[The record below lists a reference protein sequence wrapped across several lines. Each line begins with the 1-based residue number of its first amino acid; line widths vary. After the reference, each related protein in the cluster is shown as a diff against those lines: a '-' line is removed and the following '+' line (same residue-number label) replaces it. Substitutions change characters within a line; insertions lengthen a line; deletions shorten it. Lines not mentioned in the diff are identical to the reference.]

1 MASNRADFLVVGGGI
16 AGALVAYELSA
27 RSTVILLEAE
37 NTTGYHST
45 GRSAAVMSEN
55 YGPALWS
62 RLVSASRAFLENPPS
77 GFSEVPLVLPRG
89 AMFLARAEEQAQLQL
104 QGEDLVRRGAR
115 IDIVAARD
123 ALRYCPVVRTD
134 QFALALYEP
143 DCKDIDTNA
152 LMAGYLKSFRRRG
165 GQLVTEAR
173 VCGLTFSRGCWT
185 AKTSKGEYEAPTVVN
200 AAGGWVQQVSQMA
213 GLPTRN
219 VVPFRRTAVTF
230 DPPTGSD
237 IRAWPMTF
245 DVAETF
251 YFKPE
256 AGRIMVSPIDMV
268 PSEPCDAQADELEA
282 AIAIDRIHT
291 NTTMHVRSVKH
302 KWAGLRTFAP
312 DHEPVIGPDP
322 DVKSFVWLAG
332 QGGNGVM
339 AGAAA
344 ARFTASLALGEG
356 VPDDIASLGVTVEAV
371 SPARACVSGGVS

>member
-1 MASNRADFLVVGGGI
+1 MRTRRFVRPPGTYIEEGVIMASNRADFLVVGGGI
-16 AGALVAYELSA
+16 AGASVAYELSA

-89 AMFLARAEEQAQLQL
+89 AMFLARAEEQAQLRL

-165 GQLVTEAR
+165 GQL
-173 VCGLTFSRGCWT
+173 
-185 AKTSKGEYEAPTVVN
+185 
-200 AAGGWVQQVSQMA
+200 
-213 GLPTRN
+213 
-219 VVPFRRTAVTF
+219 
-230 DPPTGSD
+230 
-237 IRAWPMTF
+237 
-245 DVAETF
+245 
-251 YFKPE
+251 
-256 AGRIMVSPIDMV
+256 
-268 PSEPCDAQADELEA
+268 
-282 AIAIDRIHT
+282 
-291 NTTMHVRSVKH
+291 
-302 KWAGLRTFAP
+302 
-312 DHEPVIGPDP
+312 
-322 DVKSFVWLAG
+322 
-332 QGGNGVM
+332 
-339 AGAAA
+339 
-344 ARFTASLALGEG
+344 
-356 VPDDIASLGVTVEAV
+356 
-371 SPARACVSGGVS
+371 